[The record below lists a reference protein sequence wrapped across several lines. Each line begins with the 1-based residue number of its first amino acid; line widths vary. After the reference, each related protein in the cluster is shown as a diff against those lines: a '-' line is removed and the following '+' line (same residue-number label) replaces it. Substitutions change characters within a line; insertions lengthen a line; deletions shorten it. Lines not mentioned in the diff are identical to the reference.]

1 MKRLLLPL
9 VAAAALAIPASGLA
23 WDGHHSGDGDHNGR
37 FATLSG
43 TGTAF
48 SGGTATAT
56 GSVVAGNDHPN
67 GHFSASISTNWSAAQ
82 THTFTD
88 NDGDSDDGAITVSCA
103 PSTATLT
110 LSNGTTT
117 NSSLTGKTCT
127 KTRNGSTTK
136 AGFFGFS
143 STGVPAF
150 LKEDGTTVKGLVF
163 SGGTAHEDFHLGFS
177 FRLGFHH

>member
-9 VAAAALAIPASGLA
+9 AAAAVLAIPASALA
-23 WDGHHSGDGDHNGR
+23 WDGHHSGDGDHHGT
-37 FATLSG
+37 FAALSG

-48 SGGTATAT
+48 AGATATAT

-88 NDGDSDDGAITVSCA
+88 NDGDSDDGTITVSCA

-110 LSNGTTT
+110 LSNGTTI

-127 KTRNGSTTK
+127 KTRNGATTK

-143 STGVPAF
+143 STGVRAF
-150 LKEDGTTVKGLVF
+150 LKEDGTTVKGLVV
-163 SGGTAHEDFHLGFS
+163 SGGELHFGFS
-177 FRLGFHH
+177 FHFGFHH

>member
-1 MKRLLLPL
+1 VKRLLLPVL
-9 VAAAALAIPASGLA
+9 AAAALAIPASALA
-23 WDGHHSGDGDHNGR
+23 WGGDHHHGM
-37 FATLSG
+37 FAKLSG

-56 GSVVAGNDHPN
+56 GSIVAGNDHPN
-67 GHFSASISTNWSAAQ
+67 GHFSVSISTNWSAAR

-88 NDGDSDDGAITVSCA
+88 NDGDSDDGTITVSCA

-117 NSSLTGKTCT
+117 TSSLTGKTCT
-127 KTRNGSTTK
+127 KTRNGTLTV

-143 STGVPAF
+143 SNGVRAF

-163 SGGTAHEDFHLGFS
+163 SG
-177 FRLGFHH
+177 FRFHH